1 MRTLTVGPNG
11 PAYDLPWIVGEE
23 QGFFA
28 DEGLAIRVLEKDVSK
43 PQALSLAERQ
53 KERLFD
59 AGAIDVFNACEWG
72 CLRRVER
79 AQQRGW
85 LIARRPLLET
95 QSIVVRPDSGIEWA
109 DDLAGRPVAVA
120 WETGGHYL
128 TLKML
133 EGFLARE
140 EIRCVHGGFHRN
152 RLEALLAGEVE
163 AAILPEPF
171 TSLAEKRGC
180 RVVCEAVFRGGE
192 VVHERVDTET
202 AAKLIRAVRRAVEFL
217 NRDVERYRR
226 RILAME
232 RPDDLTDDEVN
243 WRRIAYVP
251 PTPYTRAEFERARDW
266 MRSWGMIGEDV
277 QFEQVVNPALAAAV
291 AGEDAVPGAAT

>member
-1 MRTLTVGPNG
+1 MRTLRVGPNG
-11 PAYDLPWIVGEE
+11 PTYDLPWIIGQE

-28 DEGLAIRVLEKDVSK
+28 DEGLDIHVIAKDVSK
-43 PQALSLAERQ
+43 PQAVALADRQ

-59 AGAIDVFNACEWG
+59 SGEIEIFNACEWG

-95 QSIVVRPDSGIEWA
+95 QSIVVRPTSGVEWA

-133 EGFLARE
+133 EGFLPRE
-140 EIRCVHGGFHRN
+140 EIVCVHGGFHRQ
-152 RLEALLAGEVE
+152 RLEAVLAGEVE
-163 AAILPEPF
+163 AAVLPEPF
-171 TSLAEKRGC
+171 TSLAQKRGC

-192 VVHERVDTET
+192 VVNDRVDAET
-202 AAKLIRAVRRAVEFL
+202 AAKLIRALRRAVEEL
-217 NRDVERYRR
+217 NANVERYRR
-226 RILAME
+226 RLLAME
-232 RPDDLTDDEVN
+232 QPGDLAYEEVN

-251 PTPYTRAEFERARDW
+251 AKPYTRAEFERARAW
-266 MRSWGMIGEDV
+266 MRSWGMIGEDIR
-277 QFEQVVNPALAAAV
+277 FEQIVNPALAAAI
-291 AGEDAVPGAAT
+291 AT

>member
-1 MRTLTVGPNG
+1 MRTVTVGPNG

-28 DEGLAIRVLEKDVSK
+28 EEGLVIRVLDKDVSK

-59 AGAIDVFNACEWG
+59 AGEIDVFNACEWG

-79 AQQRGW
+79 ARRRAW

-95 QSIVVRPDSGIEWA
+95 QSIV
-109 DDLAGRPVAVA
+109 DLAGRPVAVA

-133 EGFLARE
+133 EGFLPRE

-152 RLEALLAGEVE
+152 RLEALLAGEVA

-171 TSLAEKRGC
+171 TSLAEQRGC

-192 VVHERVDTET
+192 VVHDSIDAET
-202 AAKLIRAVRRAVEFL
+202 AAKLIRALRRAVEFL

-232 RPDDLTDDEVN
+232 RPGDLSYDDVN
-243 WRRIAYVP
+243 WRRIAYLP
-251 PTPYTRAEFERARDW
+251 PKPYTRAEFERARDW
-266 MRSWGMIGEDV
+266 MRSWGMIGEGI
-277 QFEQVVNPALAAAV
+277 QFEQVVNPALAEAA
-291 AGEDAVPGAAT
+291 AG

>member
-11 PAYDLPWIVGEE
+11 PAYDLPWIVGQE

-28 DEGLAIRVLEKDVSK
+28 DEGLEIRVMDKDISQ
-43 PQALSLAERQ
+43 PQARSLADRQ

-59 AGAIDVFNACEWG
+59 AGEIQIFNACEWG

-79 AQQRGW
+79 AQHRGW

-128 TLKML
+128 TLKLL
-133 EGFLARE
+133 EGFLPRE
-140 EIRCVHGGFHRN
+140 EIHCLHGGFHRN

-171 TSLAEKRGC
+171 TSLAEKQGC

-192 VVHERVDTET
+192 VVNDSVDAAT
-202 AAKLIRAVRRAVEFL
+202 AAGLIRALRRAVDFL
-217 NRDVERYRR
+217 NSDVEGYRR

-232 RPDDLTDDEVN
+232 RAGDLTYEEVN

-251 PTPYTRAEFERARDW
+251 PKPYTRAEFERARDW
-266 MRSWGMIGEDV
+266 MRSWGMIGDDV
-277 QFEQVVNPALAAAV
+277 QFEQIVNPALAEAI
-291 AGEDAVPGAAT
+291 AG